1 MCWVATVDFLN
12 RRKKKKVNLE
22 HLDCKQIKGHMS
34 KHQGACK
41 NPRAKKELDKGRP
54 KV

>member
-1 MCWVATVDFLN
+1 MTSLTEE
-12 RRKKKKVNLE
+12 KKKKVNLE
-22 HLDCKQIKGHMS
+22 HLDCKQITGHMS
-34 KHQGACK
+34 KLQGAFK